1 MSTPPEEHPYPAHE
15 ERDVVLRSGATAR
28 LRPIRPSDAP
38 ALLRFYKGLSPNSLY
53 FRFFSLPTI
62 DADRADDFCRIDYDD
77 VMALVCEAG
86 GSLVAIAQY
95 FRFPNR
101 LDRAEVAFIVDDA
114 VQGQGIGTRLLER
127 LAEIAREH
135 GITTFEAEVLG
146 DNRRM
151 LGVFAN
157 CGFETTERRVDVG
170 VEKVVLTL
178 APTRFYERRAAE
190 RSERAASASMKLLFE
205 PDVVAVIG
213 AARERG
219 KIGAEIFHNL
229 VSSGFKGKAIPI
241 NPNASTVLGAKAYAR
256 LADVPGPVDL
266 AVIAIPAEKVEAAV
280 DECVVK
286 GVKAIVV
293 ITAGFSEMGE
303 EGRRREV
310 ALLEK
315 VRRSGMRMVG
325 PNCMGHLNTDPKVSL
340 NTTFSPVYP
349 PAGNVALSSQSGA
362 LGLALLEHA
371 TRLNLGISSF
381 VSVGN
386 KADVSGNDLIQ
397 YWSED
402 PRTKVI
408 LLYLESFGNP
418 VHFSRIARRV
428 ARAKPIVAVK
438 SGRSPAGAR
447 AASSHTGALAQS
459 DRVVDALFRQAGV
472 IRTRTLE
479 ELFDVAALLS
489 NQPVPKGRRVAI
501 LTNAGGPGILAA
513 DVCEDQGLSLPPLSA
528 ATTKKLRAFLPAA
541 ASVANPVDMLASA
554 SPEHYRKSLAL
565 LLADE
570 NVDSVIVIFIPPIAT
585 AADEIASAI
594 VAGCKG
600 GGAKRAGARKGSAKT
615 VISTFMSARG
625 APATL
630 APIPSYPFPESA
642 ALALA
647 RAASYGEWRNAPE
660 GSIPILEHIDL
671 ISARGVIDR
680 AVFRNGWLDALE
692 SNSLLRAF
700 GIPAAEVRMA
710 QSEQAAV
717 AAADGLGYPVVMKA
731 VGPAIVHRTDVGGVK
746 LNLTDAAE
754 VAEAYREFS
763 TRLRERM
770 TGAIVQK
777 MVSGGVEVMV
787 GVNQDPTFG
796 PLIAYGSGGT
806 LVELMADVAF
816 RLHPL
821 TDRDVAAMLDEVRGT
836 ALLRGFRGAPRG
848 DEVALADLILRVS
861 ALVEACPEVREM
873 DLNPVKVLPS
883 GVCVVDAR
891 VRVGLRPVLSPS
903 RRIAY

>member
-1 MSTPPEEHPYPAHE
+1 MPKTRSAASPMSISPQEHPYPAHE

-28 LRPIRPSDAP
+28 LRPIRPADAP

-53 FRFFSLPTI
+53 FRFFSVPAI
-62 DADRADDFCRIDYDD
+62 DAAKTDDFCRIDYDN

-86 GSLVAIAQY
+86 GTIVAIAQY
-95 FRFPNR
+95 FRFPKHR
-101 LDRAEVAFIVDDA
+101 ERAEVAFTVDDA
-114 VQGQGIGTRLLER
+114 LQGQGIGTRLLER

-135 GITTFEAEVLG
+135 GITSFEAEVLG

-151 LGVFAN
+151 LDVFSN
-157 CGFETTERRVDVG
+157 CGFETTERRIDVG
-170 VEKVVLTL
+170 VEKVVLML
-178 APTRFYERRAAE
+178 APTRVYERRAAE
-190 RSERAASASMKLLFE
+190 RSEKAASASMKLLFE
-205 PDVVAVIG
+205 PRVVAVIG

-229 VSSGFKGKAIPI
+229 VSSGFRGKAIPI
-241 NPNASTVLGAKAYAR
+241 NPNAGKVLGVPAYAR
-256 LADVPGPVDL
+256 LADVPGEVDL

-280 DECVVK
+280 DECVAK

-293 ITAGFSEMGE
+293 ITAGFSETGE

-315 VRRSGMRMVG
+315 VRRAGMRMVG

-371 TRLNLGISSF
+371 SRLNLGISSF

-397 YWSED
+397 YWAED
-402 PRTKVI
+402 PRTDVI

-418 VHFSRIARRV
+418 VRFSRIARRV
-428 ARAKPIVAVK
+428 ARTKPIVAVK
-438 SGRSPAGAR
+438 SGRSAAGAR

-459 DRVVDALFRQAGV
+459 DTVVDALFRQAGV

-489 NQPVPKGRRVAI
+489 HQPIPRGRRVAI

-513 DVCEDQGLSLPPLSA
+513 DVCEDQGLTLPALSA
-528 ATTKKLRAFLPAA
+528 ATAKKLRAVLPAA
-541 ASVANPVDMLASA
+541 ASVANPVDMIASA
-554 SPEHYRKSLAL
+554 TPEHYRKCLAL

-585 AADEIASAI
+585 EPDAIASAI
-594 VAGCKG
+594 VAGAKG
-600 GGAKRAGARKGSAKT
+600 KSGKT
-615 VISTFMSARG
+615 VISTFMSAKG
-625 APATL
+625 APPTL
-630 APIPSYPFPESA
+630 APIPAYPFPESA

-660 GSIPILEHIDL
+660 GRVPTLTGID
-671 ISARGVIDR
+671 AVAAR
-680 AVFRNGWLDALE
+680 AVIEPAISRNGWLDPLE
-692 SNSLLRAF
+692 TQSLLRAF
-700 GIPAAEVRMA
+700 GIAAAETRMA
-710 QSEQAAV
+710 SDEAGAV
-717 AAADGLGYPVVMKA
+717 KAADALGYPVVLKA

-746 LNLTDAAE
+746 LGLADPAA
-754 VAEAYREFS
+754 VGAAYRELS
-763 TRLRERM
+763 SRLEDGM
-770 TGAIVQK
+770 TGALLQK
-777 MVSGGVEVMV
+777 MVRGGVEVMV
-787 GVNQDPTFG
+787 GVSQDPIFG

-821 TDRDVAAMLDEVRGT
+821 TDRDVAAMLEEVRGT
-836 ALLRGFRGAPRG
+836 ALLRGFRGAPRA
-848 DEVALADLILRVS
+848 DEAALADLILRVS
-861 ALVEACPEVREM
+861 VLVEACPEVREM
-873 DLNPVKVLPS
+873 DLNPVKVLPE

-891 VRVGLRPVLSPS
+891 IRVGRRPVPPPS